1 MNREYQ
7 FTTAEMEI
15 LNKFNEEFPSY
26 QMDIEE
32 GQIYFHRPNF
42 IRISIFR
49 IYEINDSENELN
61 FNCDFGNFTLLKFEN
76 ITVFGTYDYTGAKPK
91 HRRKTTVKTL

>member
-15 LNKFNEEFPSY
+15 LNKFKIQYPDCKFSIDNENITF
-26 QMDIEE
+26 IN
-32 GQIYFHRPNF
+32 PNY
-42 IRISIFR
+42 IRISILR
-49 IYEINDSENELN
+49 IYEISDSEEEIN
-61 FNCDFGNFTLLKFEN
+61 FNCDFGNLTFLKKN
-76 ITVFGTYDYTGAKPK
+76 NLTVFGTYDYTGRKPK